1 MEAGV
6 IEKVELRRWGARIV
20 FVGGAV
26 AMLLYFSPRIPRDQ
40 PLVFRVGT
48 GVRKLE
54 ASFTKRGETEPHRSL
69 TLAFVEGSPGR
80 IAQTVSLPN
89 GAYDVAVEL
98 ERRSPDG
105 SPTETSYVR
114 QVTLEGGETVLALED
129 AP

>member
-6 IEKVELRRWGARIV
+6 IEKAELRRWGARIV

-26 AMLLYFSPRIPRDQ
+26 AMLVFFSPRLPRDQ
-40 PLVFRVGT
+40 PFVFRVGA
-48 GVRKLE
+48 GARKLE
-54 ASFTKRGETEPHRSL
+54 ASFTKRGETEPRRSL
-69 TLAFVEGSPGR
+69 TLAFAQGSPPS
-80 IAQTVSLPN
+80 IAQSVSLPN
-89 GAYDVAVEL
+89 GAYDIAVEI

-105 SPTETSYVR
+105 SPTETTYER